1 MGAYSVKPLIP
12 RHIPASFP
20 GPLRP
25 SRFPFLR
32 ERHGSTVKVLPY
44 NPIRDGSVLCETVD
58 SKAHSGFVLGP
69 ITRPGPSGPWRFK
82 RNDTLVPEP
91 LALVLRQVGP
101 RRIHGKPGHVCA
113 TRPIRDRSVLCET
126 VDSRTH
132 SGFVPRAFTA
142 LRFPILWEA
151 PREHRKG
158 VLPYNPIRD
167 GSILCE
173 TVDSRTHSG
182 FVPGPFR
189 QLANPKPAGRPPAE
203 RRRTA
208 QADSF
213 SERDSSLRLE

>member
-1 MGAYSVKPLIP
+1 MPWTRSRVFLSTRTAMTPCRG
-12 RHIPASFP
+12 

-25 SRFPFLR
+25 SRFPFIR
-32 ERHGSTVKVLPY
+32 EHHY
-44 NPIRDGSVLCETVD
+44 N
-58 SKAHSGFVLGP
+58 
-69 ITRPGPSGPWRFK
+69 
-82 RNDTLVPEP
+82 
-91 LALVLRQVGP
+91 
-101 RRIHGKPGHVCA
+101 
-113 TRPIRDRSVLCET
+113 PIRDRSVLCET

-208 QADSF
+208 QADHF
-213 SERDSSLRLE
+213 Q